1 LHLQSAQDAEA
12 QQHIQ
17 VATTLAHQ
25 LSGQLG
31 ADFHGKTLGRGALTW
46 SALFGGF
53 RIFVLG
59 THSWTGC
66 ERVHLS
72 PPERNSPKDWQGAPF
87 LPLAEEI
94 GPEELTTATVRLG
107 LPPDERGWHG
117 KGLREYRRAIRG
129 LHWLRGKHR
138 KLLG

>member
-1 LHLQSAQDAEA
+1 GKIEQQVEGGFQLHLQSAQDAEA

-31 ADFHGKTLGRGALTW
+31 ADLHGKALGRAWVWIGRLDR
-46 SALFGGF
+46 F
-53 RIFVLG
+53 RVFVLG

-72 PPERNSPKDWQGAPF
+72 PPERKLSEGLARSTFPATCRRDWPRG
-87 LPLAEEI
+87 
-94 GPEELTTATVRLG
+94 TNDSYVRLG

-117 KGLREYRRAIRG
+117 KGLT
-129 LHWLRGKHR
+129 WHR
-138 KLLG
+138 SA